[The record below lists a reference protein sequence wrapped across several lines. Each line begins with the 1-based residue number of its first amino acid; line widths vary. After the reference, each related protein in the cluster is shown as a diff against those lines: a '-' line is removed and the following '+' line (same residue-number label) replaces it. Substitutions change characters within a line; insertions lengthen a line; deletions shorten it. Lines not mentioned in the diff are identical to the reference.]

1 MAIAR
6 YDTREAG
13 DGLCGGWGLVQEWL
27 VSA

>member
-1 MAIAR
+1 MTIAR

-13 DGLCGGWGLVQEWL
+13 DCLGGGWGLVQEWL